1 MRKQKRKKKQNT
13 NESIVAE
20 ARQPRENKLN
30 WEKESIE
37 EQEKEEDVEV
47 TISKKFA
54 SRDEC

>member
-30 WEKESIE
+30 WEQESIE